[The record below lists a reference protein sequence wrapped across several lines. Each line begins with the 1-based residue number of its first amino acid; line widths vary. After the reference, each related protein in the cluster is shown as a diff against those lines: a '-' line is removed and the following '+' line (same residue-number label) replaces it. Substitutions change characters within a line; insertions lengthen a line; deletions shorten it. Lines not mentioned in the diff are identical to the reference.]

1 MKYVLVI
8 PDGSADLPCP
18 ELGGRTPLEAA
29 HIPNMDRIAR
39 EGATGLVQTIPEG
52 MRPGSEVAILGILG
66 YDPITCFPGRGP
78 LEALAMGI
86 ELSPTDAVYRCNLVT
101 TDGER
106 LVDFTAG
113 HITSEEAAEL
123 MTSLNGQPGLE
134 DLRFYPGVAYRH
146 IMVWAGGPTGAETRA
161 PHDHVGDLLD
171 GVLPR
176 GEGSGRLREAFWR
189 AHELLSSHGVNRRRR
204 NEGHNP
210 GNGIWPWGQ
219 GRVKSAPSFRERF
232 GVGGSVIGAVDLVKG
247 IAEYGGLAHP
257 NVPGATGFADTDLKA
272 KLAHALDALAVE
284 DFVAV
289 HVEAPDEE
297 THAGRLEGKIGTI
310 ERIDA
315 EIVGPLLEALPSL
328 GPHRVLVLPDHF
340 TLLSTRTHAAD
351 PVPFAIW
358 PAPESIGSRPAP
370 GFSEAAARTTGLA
383 LSSADQLVPLL
394 VGK

>member
-1 MKYVLVI
+1 MKHVLVI
-8 PDGSADLPCP
+8 PDGSADFPCP
-18 ELGGRTPLEAA
+18 ELDGRTPLQAA
-29 HIPNMDRIAR
+29 RIPNMDRIAR
-39 EGATGLVQTIPEG
+39 EGAAGVVQTIPEG

-66 YDPITCFPGRGP
+66 YDPATYFPGRGP

-86 ELSPTDAVYRCNLVT
+86 ELSPTDAVYRCNLLT
-101 TDGER
+101 IDGER

-113 HITSEEAAEL
+113 HISSEEAAEL

-134 DLRFYPGVAYRH
+134 GLRFYPGVAYRH
-146 IMVWAGGPTGAETRA
+146 IMVWSGGPTAAETLP
-161 PHDHVGDLLD
+161 PHDHVGEPLE
-171 GVLPR
+171 GILPR
-176 GEGSGRLREAFWR
+176 GEGSERLREAFWR
-189 AHELLSSHGVNRRRR
+189 AHELLAAHEANRRR
-204 NEGHNP
+204 EAGGHSP

-247 IAEYGGLAHP
+247 IAEYGALGHP
-257 NVPGATGFADTDLKA
+257 HVPGATGFADTDLKA
-272 KLAHALDALAVE
+272 KLTYALAALADE

-297 THAGRLEGKIGTI
+297 THAGRLEGKIAMI

-315 EIVGPLLEALPSL
+315 EIVGPLLEALPAL

-358 PAPESIGSRPAP
+358 PAPDSVGPHPAP
-370 GFSEAAARTTGLA
+370 EFSEAAAGATGLTLA
-383 LSSADQLVPLL
+383 SGDQLVPLL
-394 VGK
+394 VGR